1 MGTETWIISL
11 PLSDSIL
18 YLKIIHP
25 PKFPWRAKPN
35 AARRKWII
43 KNRITGLRPSV
54 INPIRPSG
62 TFPVWEGEFD
72 FRWDFSWL
80 ALISCSKKAVTKC
93 RIISSPLFVI
103 LIYFSR
109 IAIISWTPGEP
120 LCSKCCKHFFP
131 KALLRCLIAE
141 YFSWQGVGPAL
152 YSGNVF
158 HWVILDFLPFGKKS
172 TE

>member
-1 MGTETWIISL
+1 MKSLLIVNIIAGRCGKSTRL
-11 PLSDSIL
+11 
-18 YLKIIHP
+18 
-25 PKFPWRAKPN
+25 
-35 AARRKWII
+35 
-43 KNRITGLRPSV
+43 
-54 INPIRPSG
+54 PSG
-62 TFPVWEGEFD
+62 PFPVLRSSVTAFAAWF
-72 FRWDFSWL
+72 
-80 ALISCSKKAVTKC
+80 ISASYCSRSFV
-93 RIISSPLFVI
+93 VI
-103 LIYFSR
+103 LHGSNTPQMIKKLLYINEKIMINIHTR